1 MDTIVLDVHAH
12 LVPVTL
18 DLVSSLSG
26 VTWDAQSQAMTIDGH
41 LLATKALFQADVLL
55 AWMDKNTI
63 GHAWISIPPPAY
75 RQALDEIGA
84 GEWAVY
90 VNDGLAS
97 IAAKHPDRLSALLH
111 LPVEHPVLAVEV
123 VRNGARK
130 FAMSAGAGPNVWLS
144 DPVYEPLW
152 KALDER
158 AAFLFIHPGTTCDP
172 RLYKYF
178 LRNLFG
184 NPTETGVAATH
195 LAISGV
201 MSRFARMT
209 VCLAHGGV
217 AIALGI
223 GPVMVLHVLQGM
235 KAVDS
240 EIVEMAHVFRLSTR
254 DKLVH
259 IWIPSLIPHLI
270 GGARVGLSL
279 GWKVIVLVELF
290 GLSNGVGYQLNS
302 EFSSQNVAGVL
313 AWTIVFWAV
322 MVVIEYGVLQ
332 SLERASSKWRRV
344 SDL

>member
-1 MDTIVLDVHAH
+1 MADIIQVQRAKTRHDRGAATASALGRAAALWLPSIVFCVCLLGLWEVMARVTASP
-12 LVPVTL
+12 LVPHVGEVLGEVRRLVIGGFALRQIGITL
-18 DLVSSLSG
+18 GRILAGFSVAFVISLVVG
-26 VTWDAQSQAMTIDGH
+26 
-41 LLATKALFQADVLL
+41 
-55 AWMDKNTI
+55 
-63 GHAWISIPPPAY
+63 
-75 RQALDEIGA
+75 
-84 GEWAVY
+84 
-90 VNDGLAS
+90 
-97 IAAKHPDRLSALLH
+97 IAAARSVMFRRFCDPAIILGLTVPGLVWALLCVIWFGVG
-111 LPVEHPVLAVEV
+111 L
-123 VRNGARK
+123 
-130 FAMSAGAGPNVWLS
+130 
-144 DPVYEPLW
+144 
-152 KALDER
+152 
-158 AAFLFIHPGTTCDP
+158 TTP
-172 RLYKYF
+172 
-178 LRNLFG
+178 
-184 NPTETGVAATH
+184 
-195 LAISGV
+195 I
-201 MSRFARMT
+201 
-209 VCLAHGGV
+209 V

-235 KAVDS
+235 NAVDS
-240 EIVEMAHVFRLSTR
+240 EIVEMAHVFKLSTR

>member
-1 MDTIVLDVHAH
+1 MADIIQVQRAKTRHDRGAATASALGRAAALWLPSIVFCVCLLGLWEVMARVTASP
-12 LVPVTL
+12 LVPHVGEVLGEVRRLVIGGFALRQIGITL
-18 DLVSSLSG
+18 GRILAGFSVAFVISLVVG
-26 VTWDAQSQAMTIDGH
+26 
-41 LLATKALFQADVLL
+41 
-55 AWMDKNTI
+55 
-63 GHAWISIPPPAY
+63 
-75 RQALDEIGA
+75 
-84 GEWAVY
+84 
-90 VNDGLAS
+90 
-97 IAAKHPDRLSALLH
+97 IAAARSVMFRRFCDPAIILGLTVPGLVWALLCVIWFGVG
-111 LPVEHPVLAVEV
+111 L
-123 VRNGARK
+123 
-130 FAMSAGAGPNVWLS
+130 
-144 DPVYEPLW
+144 
-152 KALDER
+152 
-158 AAFLFIHPGTTCDP
+158 TTP
-172 RLYKYF
+172 
-178 LRNLFG
+178 
-184 NPTETGVAATH
+184 
-195 LAISGV
+195 I
-201 MSRFARMT
+201 
-209 VCLAHGGV
+209 V

-240 EIVEMAHVFRLSTR
+240 EIVEMAHVFKLSTR

>member
-1 MDTIVLDVHAH
+1 MADIIQVQRAKTRHDRGAATASALGRAAALWLPSIVFCVCLLGLWEVMARVTASP
-12 LVPVTL
+12 LVPHVGEVLGEVRRLVIGGFALRQIGITL
-18 DLVSSLSG
+18 GRILAGFSVAFVISLVVG
-26 VTWDAQSQAMTIDGH
+26 
-41 LLATKALFQADVLL
+41 
-55 AWMDKNTI
+55 
-63 GHAWISIPPPAY
+63 
-75 RQALDEIGA
+75 
-84 GEWAVY
+84 
-90 VNDGLAS
+90 
-97 IAAKHPDRLSALLH
+97 IAAARSVMFRRFCDPAIILGLTVPGLVWALLCVIWFGVG
-111 LPVEHPVLAVEV
+111 L
-123 VRNGARK
+123 
-130 FAMSAGAGPNVWLS
+130 
-144 DPVYEPLW
+144 
-152 KALDER
+152 
-158 AAFLFIHPGTTCDP
+158 TTP
-172 RLYKYF
+172 
-178 LRNLFG
+178 
-184 NPTETGVAATH
+184 
-195 LAISGV
+195 I
-201 MSRFARMT
+201 
-209 VCLAHGGV
+209 V

-240 EIVEMAHVFRLSTR
+240 EIVEMAHVFKLSTR

-344 SDL
+344 SEL